1 MALDKAAVSK
11 LRDEFPAL
19 QQERHGRRLI
29 FMDGPGG
36 TQVHG
41 SVIEA
46 MNRYLVE
53 ANSNAHGHFPN
64 SQRTDE
70 TVWAARQAMADLLH
84 AARPEEIVFGPNMTT
99 LTFSLS
105 RAVGRT
111 LSPGDEI
118 VVTRLDHD
126 ANVAPWMAL
135 QEQGAVVRHVD
146 FDPADCTLDMEALE
160 EAITPRT
167 RLVALGYAS
176 NAVGTIN
183 DVAPVAELAHA
194 AGAWLYVDAV
204 HYAPHGSIDVQDLDC
219 DLLVCSAYK
228 FFGPHQ
234 GVLYGRYDL
243 LDELPAYKVRP
254 AGGGPPDKFETG
266 TQSFEAMAGTTAA
279 VDYLAAVGRRYGA
292 APATE
297 GPGPQG
303 RRQALEA
310 GLGAIQAYE
319 RALCRRLA
327 NGLQSIPGLQIY
339 GITDP
344 ARFDRRVPTVSFRLA
359 GLAPQE
365 ISQRL
370 GEANIFAWAGNFYAL
385 AVTERLGV
393 EAEGGLLRVG
403 LVHYNTAEEV
413 DTLLGVLAD
422 MPR

>member
-1 MALDKAAVSK
+1 MTLDKAAVSK
-11 LRDEFPAL
+11 LRTEFPAL
-19 QQERHGRRLI
+19 QQERHGRPLI
-29 FMDGPGG
+29 FIDGPGG
-36 TQVHG
+36 TQAHG

-53 ANSNAHGHFPN
+53 ANSNVHGPFLN

-84 AARPEEIVFGPNMTT
+84 ASRPEEIVFGPNMTT
-99 LTFSLS
+99 LTFNLS
-105 RAVGRT
+105 RAIGRA

-126 ANVAPWMAL
+126 ANIAPWMAL
-135 QEQGAVVRHVD
+135 HERGAIVRHVD
-146 FDPADCTLDMEALE
+146 FDPADCALDVESLEA
-160 EAITPRT
+160 AITPRT

-183 DVAPVAELAHA
+183 DVARATELAHA
-194 AGAWLYVDAV
+194 AGAWVYVDAV
-204 HYAPHGSIDVQDLDC
+204 HYAPHGSIDVQALGC

-234 GVLYGRYDL
+234 GVLYGRYGL

-254 AGGGPPDKFETG
+254 AGDSPPDKFETG

-279 VDYLAAVGRRYGA
+279 VDYLAAVGRRYGEEPTA
-292 APATE
+292 TVSGPDVPAV
-297 GPGPQG
+297 PGPQD

-310 GLGAIQAYE
+310 GLGAIRAYE
-319 RALCRRLA
+319 RALCHRLVA
-327 NGLQSIPGLQIY
+327 GLQSIPGLQIY

-344 ARFDRRVPTVSFRLA
+344 DCFDQRVPTVSVRLA

-385 AVTERLGV
+385 AVTQRLNV
-393 EAEGGLLRVG
+393 
-403 LVHYNTAEEV
+403 EEV